1 MLERALSS
9 NEIRYRLHTVVA
21 LAELL
26 ECVENG
32 TAQASA
38 DGYRLLV
45 RRLQVGLS
53 QDFPA
58 DALLSLLNQYP
69 ATSQVFENMHYEHS
83 GLSRA
88 PLDRSVS
95 SELTARQILARVS
108 RASRAA

>member
-1 MLERALSS
+1 MST
-9 NEIRYRLHTVVA
+9 NEVRYRLHTVVA

-45 RRLQVGLS
+45 QRLQVGLS

-58 DALLSLLNQYP
+58 DALQSLLNQYP
-69 ATSQVFENMHYEHS
+69 ATSQVFENMHYERS

-88 PLDRSVS
+88 PLERSVS
-95 SELTARQILARVS
+95 SELMAVQILARVA
-108 RASRAA
+108 RASREV

>member
-1 MLERALSS
+1 MSS

-21 LAELL
+21 LADLL

-45 RRLQVGLS
+45 QRLQVGLL
-53 QDFPA
+53 QDFPI
-58 DALLSLLNQYP
+58 DVLLSLLNQYP

-83 GLSRA
+83 GLSRT
-88 PLDRSVS
+88 PLDRSVC
-95 SELTARQILARVS
+95 SELMARQILARVS
-108 RASRAA
+108 VASRSERGRL

>member
-1 MLERALSS
+1 MST
-9 NEIRYRLHTVVA
+9 NEVRYRLQTVVA

-45 RRLQVGLS
+45 QRLQVGLS

-58 DALLSLLNQYP
+58 DALHSLLNQHP
-69 ATSQVFENMHYEHS
+69 ATSQVFENMHYERS

-88 PLDRSVS
+88 PLERSVS
-95 SELTARQILARVS
+95 SELMAVQILARVA
-108 RASRAA
+108 RASREV